1 MMSFEQFVYIGILI
15 TGVSMVV
22 SIFSL
27 EKVLA
32 SIPHATKHL
41 DSIKQNSEFS
51 ASLFPVFVV
60 TMLVMRLDNGF
71 IYLILAG
78 LFGVSWLYDLLIGRQ
93 NYEIQPN
100 WVRLGNLYCGT
111 FLILFMIWYW
121 VVLHAN
127 YGMLLFYLGVLSA
140 AIWIFDFFYIRK
152 HLDEEPLYVD
162 YAKSF
167 LPILAIIFFA
177 RSFLFEPFRIP
188 SGSMKPTLWVG
199 DFIFVNKFAY
209 GLRWPSDNSKLMD
222 VNLPEH
228 GDIVVFKF
236 PNDDKTDYIKR
247 VVGLPGDTVMY
258 KNKALY
264 ILKKCESGQK
274 CEPQKI
280 KQDLVARNGH
290 MDNGAPLDVYTEYLN
305 EAGYTV
311 AKNRAPQRVYDYRYT
326 NGALSTWVV
335 PEGHYFVMGDN
346 RDNSNDSRFWGF
358 VPEENLVGQA
368 TAIWMHVNIGNGKP
382 WSEVVKLGRIGSIQ

>member
-15 TGVSMVV
+15 TGVSMLVR
-22 SIFSL
+22 IFSL
-27 EKVLA
+27 EKMLA
-32 SIPHATKHL
+32 GIPQANKHME
-41 DSIKQNSEFS
+41 SIKQNSEFS
-51 ASLFPVFVV
+51 AALFPVFVV
-60 TMLVMRLDNGF
+60 TMLVIRLENGF

-78 LFGVSWLYDLLIGRQ
+78 IFGISWLYDLFIGRMSYQ
-93 NYEIQPN
+93 VQPN
-100 WVRLGNLYCGT
+100 WVRLSNLYCGT

-121 VVLHAN
+121 VVLNSN
-127 YGMLLFYLGVLSA
+127 YGMLLFYLGILSA
-140 AIWIFDFFYIRK
+140 AIWILDVFYIRK

-209 GLRWPSDNSKLMD
+209 GLRWPSDNSKFMD
-222 VNLPEH
+222 VNQPER

-236 PNDDKTDYIKR
+236 PKDDKTDYIKR

-258 KNKALY
+258 KNKNIY
-264 ILKKCESGQK
+264 IMSQCKTNAK
-274 CEPQKI
+274 CEPKKI
-280 KQDLVARNGH
+280 RQDLVAQNGH
-290 MDNGAPLDVYTEYLN
+290 LDDGRPLDVYTEYLN

-311 AKNRAPQRVYDYRYT
+311 AKNRGPQRIHDYRYT
-326 NGALSTWVV
+326 NGAMSTWVV

-368 TAIWMHVNIGNGKP
+368 TAIWMHINIGNGKP
-382 WSEVVKLGRIGSIQ
+382 WSEVIKLGRVGSIQ